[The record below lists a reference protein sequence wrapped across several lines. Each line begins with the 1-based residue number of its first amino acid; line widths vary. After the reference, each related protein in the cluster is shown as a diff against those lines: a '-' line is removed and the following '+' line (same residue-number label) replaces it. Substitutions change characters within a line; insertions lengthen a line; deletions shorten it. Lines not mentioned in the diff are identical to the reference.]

1 MHIAKIHVKNFRAV
15 KDCAV
20 KLDALTALVGLNG
33 SGKSTFLHALALFQG
48 RLTPTRED
56 YYNRDV
62 ESDIEIKITFAGL
75 PDKARNLFSKYMRG
89 DELEV
94 VRIVHW
100 EDGRVSSK
108 LHGYSLRNPD
118 FVGVLGAPNATV
130 AKSQYNDVLLKNP
143 AYKNLPSWTG
153 FASAKALLQKWEAA
167 NPDKC
172 AHHPDDGKFFGYDG
186 IGEGYLGRHIR
197 ILHVQ
202 AVRDAAGDGEDGKGS
217 ALGELLDLTV
227 RKALAERGDLHG
239 QEEQIRGMLDGVM
252 GGRNLPELD
261 SLKADLDRTL
271 GILARGARV
280 DLDWTVPEP
289 SIGMPRA
296 SARLVEDRYSSPVG
310 GAGHG
315 LQRAFIM
322 AVLHNLSRAQAGDGQ
337 KGGEHAGGPAAEI
350 PSFVLAIDE
359 PELYQHPTRMRHLAR
374 RLRDLSDN
382 GIPRVAGQMQ
392 VVYTTHS
399 PYFVFADRIGQVRL
413 VAKRGSAGNGGGIDD
428 GKPGATA
435 VSSTTPADILQEL
448 KRCGA
453 VAESARSVDHF
464 LRAMGP
470 AVSEGFFAVAVVLVE
485 GPSDRITLEAAAEA
499 MGCPLDALGAAVIPC
514 GSKSAIPLPVA
525 MFRSLGIP
533 VYAVWDA
540 DENDDSQKRESEHIA
555 SALGYEGGDWHGRI
569 TGMFACLPADLEG
582 TVQSDLKAALGPE
595 AGDRPDRTILARRR
609 ARHGVRKKDSKTLNA
624 QLLAE
629 EVRERPLHLK
639 TLESIVRE
647 IANMAAGPA
656 PAAPAPAA
664 PRHALY
670 KSGTIPP
677 TDDMMYPVLEM
688 CSDGRART
696 FGELVGDMSDWLGL
710 SAEQRRERTRGG
722 GGEAKVRATMRWA
735 VWHLRKAGL
744 VGAHGPG
751 RMRYK
756 ATQSGEKVVADAG
769 ITRLPISYLKEISPV
784 HRKWKEVGSNA

>member
-20 KLDALTALVGLNG
+20 KLDALTALVGPNG

-48 RLTPTRED
+48 KLNPTRED

-62 ESDIEIKITFAGL
+62 ENDIEIKITFAGL
-75 PDKARNLFSKYMRG
+75 PDEARKLFSKYLRG

-100 EDGRVSSK
+100 GDGKVSSK

-118 FVGVLGAPNATV
+118 FVGVLGALNATV

-143 AYKNLPSWTG
+143 AYKNLPTWTG
-153 FASAKALLQKWEAA
+153 FPNAKALLQKWEAA
-167 NPDKC
+167 NPGKC
-172 AHHPDDGKFFGYDG
+172 AHRPDDGKFFGYDG
-186 IGEGYLGRHIR
+186 VGEGYLGRYIR
-197 ILHVQ
+197 ILHVE
-202 AVRDAAGDGEDGKGS
+202 AVRNAAGDGGDGKGS

-227 RKALAERGDLHG
+227 RKALAERGDLRAL
-239 QEEQIRGMLDGVM
+239 EEQFKGMLDGVM
-252 GGRNLPELD
+252 GGKNLPELD
-261 SLKADLDRTL
+261 TLKADLNRTL
-271 GILARGARV
+271 GSLARGARV

-322 AVLHNLSRAQAGDGQ
+322 TVLHNLSKAQAGDGQ
-337 KGGEHAGGPAAEI
+337 KGGEQAGGPAEV

-382 GIPRVAGQMQ
+382 GIPGVAGRMQ

-399 PYFVFADRIGQVRL
+399 PHFVFADRIGQVRL
-413 VAKRGSAGNGGGIDD
+413 VSKRGSAGGSGGIDD

-435 VSSTTPADILQEL
+435 VSSTTPAGILQEM

-453 VAESARSVDHF
+453 VAESATSVDHF
-464 LRAMGP
+464 LLRAMGP
-470 AVSEGFFAVAVVLVE
+470 AASEGFFADAVVLVE
-485 GPSDRITLEAAAEA
+485 GPSDRIMLEAAAEA

-514 GSKSAIPLPVA
+514 GSKSAIPLPIA

-569 TGMFACLPADLEG
+569 TGMFACLPADLED
-582 TVQSDLKAALGPE
+582 TVRSDLEAALGPE
-595 AGDRPDRTILARRR
+595 WGDRPDRTILAKRR

-624 QLLAE
+624 QLIAE
-629 EVRERPLHLK
+629 EVREAPLHLK
-639 TLESIVRE
+639 TLESIVQG
-647 IANMAAGPA
+647 IANMAAGP
-656 PAAPAPAA
+656 APAPAA

-688 CSDGRART
+688 CSGGKART
-696 FGELVGDMSDWLGL
+696 FGELVGEMSEWLGL

-744 VGAHGPG
+744 LGAHRLGK
-751 RMRYK
+751 MRYK
-756 ATQSGEKVVADAG
+756 ATDSGEKIVADAS

-784 HRKWKEVGSNA
+784 HRKWKEAGSNA

>member
-48 RLTPTRED
+48 KLNPTRED

-62 ESDIEIKITFAGL
+62 ENDIEIKITFAGL
-75 PDKARNLFSKYMRG
+75 PDEASKLFAKYMRG

-100 EDGRVSSK
+100 EDGRITSK

-153 FASAKALLQKWEAA
+153 FASAKALLLKWEAA

-172 AHHPDDGKFFGYDG
+172 AHRPDDGKFFGYDG
-186 IGEGYLGRHIR
+186 VGEGYLGRHIR

-202 AVRDAAGDGEDGKGS
+202 AVRDAAGDGEDGKDS

-227 RKALAERGDLHG
+227 RKALVEGGDLHG
-239 QEEQIRGMLDGVM
+239 QEGQVKGMLDGVM
-252 GGRNLPELD
+252 GGKNLPELD
-261 SLKADLDRTL
+261 GLKADLNRTL
-271 GILARGARV
+271 GSLARGAQV
-280 DLDWTVPEP
+280 DLDRTVPDP

-296 SARLVEDRYSSPVG
+296 SARLVEDGYSSPVG

-337 KGGEHAGGPAAEI
+337 KGGEQAGGPAET

-374 RLRDLSDN
+374 RLRDLSDS
-382 GIPRVAGQMQ
+382 GIPGVAGRMQ
-392 VVYTTHS
+392 VVYATHS

-413 VAKRGSAGNGGGIDD
+413 VAKRESAGGSGGIDD

-435 VSSTTPADILQEL
+435 MSSTTPADILQEL

-485 GPSDRITLEAAAEA
+485 GPSDRIMLEAAAEA

-533 VYAVWDA
+533 VYVVWDA
-540 DENDDSQKRESEHIA
+540 DKNDDSQKRESEHIA
-555 SALGYEGGDWHGRI
+555 SALGYEGGDWHGKI
-569 TGMFACLPADLEG
+569 TGTFACLPTNLEDTVRSDLE
-582 TVQSDLKAALGPE
+582 AALGPG
-595 AGDRPDRTILARRR
+595 ADDRPDRTILARRR
-609 ARHGVRKKDSKTLNA
+609 AHHGVRKKDSKTLNA
-624 QLLAE
+624 QLIAE
-629 EVRERPLHLK
+629 EVRETPLHLK
-639 TLESIVRE
+639 TLESIVQE

-656 PAAPAPAA
+656 LAPAPAA

-688 CSDGRART
+688 CSGGKAKAFT
-696 FGELVGDMSDWLGL
+696 ELVGDMSDWLGL

-744 VGAHGPG
+744 LDAHRLGK
-751 RMRYK
+751 MRYK
-756 ATQSGEKVVADAG
+756 ATESGEKIVADAS

-784 HRKWKEVGSNA
+784 HRKWKEAGSNA